1 MAFFWSKESE
11 KIKEKIDEKKAEI
24 KECGRIKSK
33 ISAINGML
41 ASVPGKL
48 SSAHSQFYGG
58 GYIDNGQSIDA
69 DQITGSGKSRI
80 NALTDEVNDIIER
93 INTLVSNISQLVT
106 KKEAELKT
114 LETQYKQALAKE
126 AKKNS

>member
-11 KIKEKIDEKKAEI
+11 KLKEKIEEKKAEI

-48 SSAHSQFYGG
+48 SSAHSEFYGG
-58 GYIDNGQSIDA
+58 GYVDNGQSVDA
-69 DQITGSGKSRI
+69 DHVTGSGESRI
-80 NALTDEVNDIIER
+80 KKLNENVTDIIDR
-93 INTLVSNISQLVT
+93 INTLVSNIQQLVT
-106 KKEAELKT
+106 KKESELKN
-114 LETQYKQALAKE
+114 LETQYKQALIKE
-126 AKKNS
+126 SK